1 MLFGSTKQRELVI
14 WQHNQMGGYRA
25 FKKHDDWVES
35 LIVVNTTVNGKSY
48 EEIFSG
54 GADGIVH
61 RWQLDSEQNCDV
73 YQCIVSI

>member
-1 MLFGSTKQRELVI
+1 
-14 WQHNQMGGYRA
+14 MGGYRA

-35 LIVVNTTVNGKSY
+35 LTVVNTTVNGKTF
-48 EEIFSG
+48 EEIFSA

-73 YQCIVSI
+73 YKCIVSMGTFRHMFSFSITSVNTA